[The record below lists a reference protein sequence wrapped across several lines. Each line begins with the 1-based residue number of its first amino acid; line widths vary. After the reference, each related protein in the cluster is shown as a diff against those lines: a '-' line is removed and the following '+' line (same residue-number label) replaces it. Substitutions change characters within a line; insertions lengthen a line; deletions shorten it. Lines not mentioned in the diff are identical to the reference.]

1 VTETTALD
9 QVAEL
14 RKRAEEILR
23 KKAGQ
28 KPEDPGALSPEEAGQ
43 LLHEL
48 QVHQI
53 ELEMQNEE
61 MRQAQAELEASRA
74 RYFDLY
80 DLAPVGYFTLS
91 EQGLILE
98 ANLTAV
104 KLLGEERSQFVGQ
117 PLTRFILPE
126 DQDVYYRRRKQL
138 LKTGAPQ
145 VCELRMLCAGAAPFW
160 ARIDATAAQDED
172 GSPTCRAVMSDVT
185 ERKRAE
191 EALRQSER
199 RYKALA
205 SESTAAEERLR
216 REVASEIHDE
226 IGQTLA
232 MAKARIEALREGAS
246 DESLQAALTSVVG
259 SLEQTFRGMR
269 DLTARVSYPALNV
282 LGFPKVVEKWLYD
295 EVQVRHCIE
304 TVFEN
309 DVQDKPLDDDMRAVL
324 FRSVRE
330 LLVNVVKHA
339 HATRVI
345 VSMTRVQDQIAVVV
359 EDNGVGFDPEE
370 VMTRSQGFGLLSIRE
385 SLERLNGSLDIKSH
399 RHAGSKIT
407 LLGPLKVGGHLEA
420 GSHEDL
426 DR

>member
-1 VTETTALD
+1 VTEKTTLD

-14 RKRAEEILR
+14 RKRAEEISR

-28 KPEDPGALSPEEAGQ
+28 TPENLGALSPEETGQ

-61 MRQAQAELEASRA
+61 LRQAQAELEASRA

-104 KLLGEERSQFVGQ
+104 KLLGEERSQLVKR
-117 PLTRFILPE
+117 PLTHFILPE
-126 DQDVYYRRRKQL
+126 DQDIYYRHRKQL
-138 LKTGAPQ
+138 FETGAPQ
-145 VCELRMLCAGAAPFW
+145 VCETRMLRAGAAPFW
-160 ARIDATAAQDED
+160 ARIDATVAQDED
-172 GSPTCRAVMSDVT
+172 SSPTCRAVMSDVT
-185 ERKRAE
+185 ERKVQE
-191 EALRQSER
+191 QKIIDYQRQL
-199 RYKALA
+199 KALA
-205 SESTAAEERLR
+205 SELTLAEERLR
-216 REVASEIHDE
+216 REVASELHDE

-232 MAKARIEALREGAS
+232 MVKARIEALRETVS
-246 DESLQAALTSVVG
+246 DESLQTALTGIVE

-295 EVQVRHCIE
+295 QVQVRHCIE

-345 VSMTRVQDQIAVVV
+345 VSMTRVQDRIAVVV